1 MSNVEIIRPKITGR
15 GRFSRLFTGENVYR
29 EKKLRKHSRP
39 MLTRRWRENCADEGA
54 SHSEWKFSMN
64 FYNAKPDNR
73 RRNGTRFEA
82 HLLYKIIFDAAS
94 KRKYEKISPPI
105 WKIPPYFDS
114 LLHIDQLEIFP
125 WI

>member
-1 MSNVEIIRPKITGR
+1 M
-15 GRFSRLFTGENVYR
+15 FTE
-29 EKKLRKHSRP
+29 RKSSASIPARC
-39 MLTRRWRENCADEGA
+39 LLGGGADEGA

-73 RRNGTRFEA
+73 RRNDARFKA

-105 WKIPPYFDS
+105 RKIPRYLDPA
-114 LLHIDQLEIFP
+114 LIN
-125 WI
+125 